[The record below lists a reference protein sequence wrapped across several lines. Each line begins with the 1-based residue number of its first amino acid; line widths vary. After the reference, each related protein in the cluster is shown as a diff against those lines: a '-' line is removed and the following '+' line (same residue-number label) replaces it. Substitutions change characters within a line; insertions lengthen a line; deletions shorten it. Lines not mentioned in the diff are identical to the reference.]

1 MKANGLLHP
10 LLWISILSLAG
21 CSRSEEAASPDRSS
35 TSGAD
40 VVCSYAPSQ
49 SDTVS
54 HISAVA
60 GGSAATAAAIAQA
73 AGLTAVLHSSG
84 AYIFTG
90 TAGYI
95 AGTMGG
101 AVALPVVIVV
111 GVTAG
116 GAAATLELVCAPR
129 NHPDL
134 VAKVEK
140 AAERFYQRSSS
151 AVQSAANS
159 SATAAAPIVAKFE
172 KAYQTA
178 KESIFD

>member
-1 MKANGLLHP
+1 MKAIGSLHP
-10 LLWISILSLAG
+10 LLWISILSIVG

-35 TSGAD
+35 TSSAD

-90 TAGYI
+90 SAGYL
-95 AGTMGG
+95 AGTMG
-101 AVALPVVIVV
+101 AAAALPVVIVV

-116 GAAATLELVCAPR
+116 GAAASLELVCASR

-134 VAKVEK
+134 VAKVEA
-140 AAERFYQRSSS
+140 AAERYYRQSKS
-151 AVQSAANS
+151 AMQSAANS
-159 SATAAAPIVAKFE
+159 SATAAAPIVAKIE
-172 KAYQTA
+172 RTYETA